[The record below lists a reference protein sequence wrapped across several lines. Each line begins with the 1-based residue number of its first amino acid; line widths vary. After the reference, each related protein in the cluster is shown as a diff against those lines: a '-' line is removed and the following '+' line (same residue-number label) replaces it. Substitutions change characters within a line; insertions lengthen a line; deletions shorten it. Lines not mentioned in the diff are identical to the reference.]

1 MMKTIAALAVALHIH
16 SSARDLLSQAEDE
29 YQSGKGP
36 EQGVVQTAQW
46 HSTQDEELREG
57 EGHHH
62 LSEEVRLF
70 VPPVIEVAYSPHGQ
84 GQEHGQRCLC
94 SRTAP

>member
-1 MMKTIAALAVALHIH
+1 MQLLQSPSISTAPPAIFSPRPKRNIRAAKVQSRGL
-16 SSARDLLSQAEDE
+16 SSRP
-29 YQSGKGP
+29 YC
-36 EQGVVQTAQW
+36 

-94 SRTAP
+94 SRIAP

>member
-1 MMKTIAALAVALHIH
+1 
-16 SSARDLLSQAEDE
+16 
-29 YQSGKGP
+29 
-36 EQGVVQTAQW
+36 
-46 HSTQDEELREG
+46 
-57 EGHHH
+57 
-62 LSEEVRLF
+62 